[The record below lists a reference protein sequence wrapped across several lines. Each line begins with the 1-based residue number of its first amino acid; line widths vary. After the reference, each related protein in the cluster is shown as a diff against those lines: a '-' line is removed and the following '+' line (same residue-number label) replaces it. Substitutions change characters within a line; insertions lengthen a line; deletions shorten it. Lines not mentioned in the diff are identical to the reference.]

1 MELERLKE
9 YYIKVKKVQQ
19 DILTSIKSIQ
29 DINEKIGEHDKS
41 QPFGLNQAGVDQLLN
56 RIEKNI
62 KNKLF
67 DEEKKR
73 MK

>member
-67 DEEKKR
+67 
-73 MK
+73 